1 MMVMMHINLYFF
13 VYLTLEEMQL
23 GRMLI
28 FVPCGDSFAVLL
40 WWNVSSFCLTIFW
53 I

>member
-1 MMVMMHINLYFF
+1 MADDDDDDDVRCSHLLHINLYFCMN
-13 VYLTLEEMQL
+13 LTLEEMQL

-40 WWNVSSFCLTIFW
+40 
-53 I
+53 